1 MEDRILPHDYD
12 AEEGLL
18 TASFCPNALE
28 KIKGL
33 VSADDF
39 YSGSGKL
46 IFGKMME
53 FHESGRG
60 FTISMIDQALEGH
73 SQYVNIRRVLDMLIP
88 VTAETATYFAKIVRE
103 LADRRRAIK
112 ASWQVFDDLFDISK
126 PIDQTRGFLRV
137 YVPGLLA
144 EVSQ

>member
-18 TASFCPNALE
+18 MAAFCPGGID
-28 KIKGL
+28 KIEGL

-46 IFGKMME
+46 IFEKMTE

-60 FTISMIDQALEGH
+60 FTISMIDQTLEEH
-73 SQYVNIRRVLDMLIP
+73 SMYTNIRRVLDMLTP
-88 VTAETATYFAKIVRE
+88 LTAETATHFAKIVRE

-112 ASWQVFDDLFDISK
+112 AIYEVYESLFDLSK
-126 PIDQTRGFLRV
+126 PIDRVRGFLRV
-137 YVPGLLA
+137 EVPSLA
-144 EVSQ
+144 TGVSS